1 MVIQRW
7 QSVFLLI
14 VTAMMACFTFFS
26 LGQVQMP
33 DFSLDFTTMGFSI
46 EGEAT
51 GGGPIGYY
59 MHTWPFFSIS
69 LLCTLLPFIAIFMY
83 RNMRLQKTI
92 CIIEVLLIVTL
103 VLMGLAYGYKNEA
116 LESYQVSWSSLII
129 TLPIA
134 VVADL
139 LAYNR
144 ISADQKLLR
153 STERLR

>member
-14 VTAMMACFTFFS
+14 VTAMMACFTFCS

-51 GGGPIGYY
+51 NGAPLGYY
-59 MHTWPFFSIS
+59 MRTWPFFTIS
-69 LLCTLLPFIAIFMY
+69 LLCTILPFIAIFLF
-83 RNMRLQKTI
+83 RNMSLQKTV
-92 CIIEVLLIVTL
+92 CIIEVLLIVAL
-103 VLMGLAYGYKNEA
+103 VLMGIAYGYKNEA
-116 LESYQVSWSSLII
+116 LENFQVGWSSIII

-139 LAYNR
+139 LAYRR

-153 STERLR
+153 STDRLR

>member
-14 VTAMMACFTFFS
+14 VTAMMACFTFCS

-51 GGGPIGYY
+51 NGAPSGYY
-59 MHTWPFFSIS
+59 MRTWPFFTIS
-69 LLCTLLPFIAIFMY
+69 LLCTILPFIAIFLF
-83 RNMRLQKTI
+83 RNMSLQKTV
-92 CIIEVLLIVTL
+92 CIIEVLLIVAL
-103 VLMGLAYGYKNEA
+103 VLMGIAYGYKNEA
-116 LESYQVSWSSLII
+116 LENYQVGWSSIII

-139 LAYNR
+139 LAYRR

-153 STERLR
+153 STDRLR